1 MTPVINL
8 NTACI
13 NSLDLSPARIVI
25 ERFLADPAV
34 TTLDQDAQPDQ
45 AVTFA
50 IHWEQEAS
58 DPRELSEIPEVRLWF
73 LRLDAVYPWLP
84 YILDWRTELSRYT
97 AMLVPHEFKREGD
110 GYRLE
115 YNAEAL
121 DLFMMGKI
129 FTIQHWLKQRG
140 ITSTA
145 KLQQMAQSLGF
156 EIDAEFWALF

>member
-1 MTPVINL
+1 MTTVINL
-8 NTACI
+8 NSACI

-25 ERFLADPAV
+25 ERFLAERLATETAGSADHG
-34 TTLDQDAQPDQ
+34 L
-45 AVTFA
+45 TFA
-50 IHWEQEAS
+50 IHWEQEEG

-73 LRLDAVYPWLP
+73 LH
-84 YILDWRTELSRYT
+84 WRSELSRYT

-129 FTIQHWLKQRG
+129 FTIQHWLKQQG

-156 EIDAEFWALF
+156 EIDAEFWSIF

>member
-1 MTPVINL
+1 MTTVINL
-8 NTACI
+8 NSACI

-25 ERFLADPAV
+25 ERFLAERLATETAGSADHG
-34 TTLDQDAQPDQ
+34 L
-45 AVTFA
+45 TFA
-50 IHWEQEAS
+50 IHWEQEEG

-84 YILDWRTELSRYT
+84 YVLDWRNELSRYT

-129 FTIQHWLKQRG
+129 FTIQHWLKQQG

-156 EIDAEFWALF
+156 EIDAEFWSVF